1 MAIARCTRFPRVTAL
16 ATSLLRLG
24 TDMLTLDWTSARR
37 AEERRLTHRS
47 PVSWP
52 VWLWL
57 EENLFTPARAVD
69 ISRDGIGI
77 RLSPAI
83 SKALLRLGQSYL
95 IEICP
100 GYADDFFCLA
110 EVRYLSEHKVGL
122 WIKEALPLG
131 QRDSRRALHR
141 LRLLPVIRSTDPS
154 H

>member
-1 MAIARCTRFPRVTAL
+1 
-16 ATSLLRLG
+16 
-24 TDMLTLDWTSARR
+24 
-37 AEERRLTHRS
+37 
-47 PVSWP
+47 

-131 QRDSRRALHR
+131 QRDSHRALHR
-141 LRLLPVIRSTDPS
+141 AAPPPGDPV